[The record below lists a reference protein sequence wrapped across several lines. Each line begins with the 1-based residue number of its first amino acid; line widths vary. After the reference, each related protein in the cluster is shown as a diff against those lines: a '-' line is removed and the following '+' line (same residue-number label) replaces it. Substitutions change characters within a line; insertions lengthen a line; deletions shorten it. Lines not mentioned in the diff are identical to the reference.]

1 MATLRNRKRRADSGE
16 GAHVSSKGSAR
27 VSSADDKV
35 LHAFHPKTAW
45 DVLKPNLV
53 FAVVLGA
60 LLFALWTAFPSPRT
74 RSGVW
79 KAVLVYGVTLGFGV
93 FDLVVTRHSPAR
105 WLWIHAVGNMVVSV
119 VSFPDMVQAFR
130 DPAMS
135 MNGECNM
142 LAAYIIP
149 AIHVYH
155 IVAFRGLS
163 MGDIVHHVVFA
174 GVICPIGLYMEGGV
188 VQNAVAFYMC
198 GFPGG
203 LDYIMLAVRRDQSA
217 SWCGCNPFLRPQ
229 LVKHKKMG
237 RNTEKKWNARINVW
251 FRSPGLLAVAF
262 TIWVGRE
269 YGMKHTGVHPVPLY
283 ICMLLC
289 YLNGQYY
296 MQVQC
301 TLYQWLRTLSVCL
314 RMCVSLLARSWSET
328 PSFEP
333 VKTMKPT
340 PTTRSCCLRKEVHG
354 VPLTNKHLFSV
365 PAAAWRR
372 RLGFCHPCGNA
383 YLGSKHTDRQT
394 NATAPRPCDT
404 CASCLMIDA

>member
-314 RMCVSLLARSWSET
+314 RVSLLARSWSET

>member
-217 SWCGCNPFLRPQ
+217 GWCGCDPFLRPQ

-314 RMCVSLLARSWSET
+314 RVSLLARSWSET

-354 VPLTNKHLFSV
+354 VPLTNKHHFLSQQLHGEDAWVSATLAAMPTLV
-365 PAAAWRR
+365 PSILIGKRMPP
-372 RLGFCHPCGNA
+372 H
-383 YLGSKHTDRQT
+383 
-394 NATAPRPCDT
+394 PRPRGT

>member
-1 MATLRNRKRRADSGE
+1 M
-16 GAHVSSKGSAR
+16 SSKGSAR

>member
-1 MATLRNRKRRADSGE
+1 M
-16 GAHVSSKGSAR
+16 SSKGSAR

-35 LHAFHPKTAW
+35 LPAFHPKTAW

-93 FDLVVTRHSPAR
+93 LDLVVTRHSPAR

-314 RMCVSLLARSWSET
+314 RVSLLARSWSET